1 MKMIRIKGVG
11 VAPGIA
17 VGRALVI
24 NRSLDTVLKIK
35 LPEAKV
41 EEEVRRYR
49 RSLAQAE
56 KEIQQ
61 LEEKAK
67 ALFDADIASVFHAH
81 LLMVRD
87 DTFQRTIPE
96 AILRQRVNAEW
107 VVQQEVAAIT
117 GKLRSAK
124 EAYLRERTMDLED
137 VAKHV
142 LSALQSIEH
151 PSLDAL
157 QDKAVVVSHD
167 LAPSD
172 IPYLH
177 HPNIVGFAVQGGGRT
192 SHTAIMAK
200 AMAMPA
206 VLSTP
211 GLMDAVKDGQRII
224 VDGSQGTVILNP
236 DGATLK
242 EYASQKSILEER
254 QRQRLGA
261 IHAPD
266 TTRDGVDFHLL
277 ANIELLD
284 EIHSIRDMGGSGI
297 GLYRSEFLYL
307 SMYPHIPSEED
318 HFRTYSRLL
327 KAMPDRVVTIRTFD
341 LGGRK
346 LAREVLHIHEDNPVL
361 GMRGIRLCLNYPHI
375 FRPQLKALLRASVYG
390 NLHIMLPMVCCVDEV
405 LRTRRLL
412 DELSAE
418 LAAARIPHKRHIPL
432 GVMVEVPSAAVL
444 VDTFARFVDFF
455 SIGTNDLIQYTL
467 AVDRNNPKVADYY
480 NALHPAILTLIRQVA
495 EAGRTHDKPVT
506 VCGEMAADPL
516 QAAVLLG
523 LGIRRFSMEPFNLP
537 FLKETLRAASV
548 RDLEPVIMKALALP
562 DAKAVGEWLLE
573 RLSQQIPEGFLC
585 PL

>member
-1 MKMIRIKGVG
+1 VG

-17 VGRALVI
+17 TGRVLII
-24 NRSLDTVLKIK
+24 NRALDTVLKIK
-35 LPEAKV
+35 LAEGQG
-41 EEEVRRYR
+41 EDEVRRYR
-49 RSLAQAE
+49 QSLATAE

-87 DTFQRTIPE
+87 DTFQRAIPE
-96 AILRQRVNAEW
+96 AILRLRVNAEW

-117 GKLRSAK
+117 DKLKSAK

-151 PSLDAL
+151 PTLDAL
-157 QDKAVVVSHD
+157 QEKAVVVSID

-177 HPNIVGFAVQGGGRT
+177 HPNIVGFATQVGGRT

-200 AMAMPA
+200 ALAMPA
-206 VLSTP
+206 VLSVP
-211 GLMDAVKDGQRII
+211 GLLDAVKDGQKII
-224 VDGSQGTVILNP
+224 VDGGQGTVILNP
-236 DGATLK
+236 DAATQK
-242 EYASQKSILEER
+242 EYANKKDILEER
-254 QRQRLGA
+254 QRRRLGA

-284 EIHSIRDMGGSGI
+284 EINGIKDMGGSGI

-318 HFRTYSRLL
+318 HFQTYSRLL
-327 KAMPDRVVTIRTFD
+327 KAMPDRAVTIRTFD

-361 GMRGIRLCLNYPHI
+361 GMRGIRLCLNYPDI

-390 NLHIMLPMVCCVDEV
+390 NLHIMLPMVCCVEEV

-412 DELSAE
+412 EELSTE
-418 LAAARIPHKRHIPL
+418 LTKARVPHKRHIPL
-432 GVMVEVPSAAVL
+432 GIMVEVPSAAIL
-444 VDTFARFVDFF
+444 VDTFAKHVDFF

-467 AVDRNNPKVADYY
+467 AVDRNNPKVAEYY
-480 NALHPAILTLIRQVA
+480 NALHPAILTLIHKIA
-495 EAGRTHDKPVT
+495 EAGRRHGKPVT
-506 VCGEMAADPL
+506 VCGEMASDPL
-516 QAAVLLG
+516 HAAVLMG
-523 LGIRRFSMEPFNLP
+523 LGVRSFSMEPFSLP
-537 FLKETLRAASV
+537 ILKETLRAASV
-548 RDLEPVIMKALALP
+548 KELEPVVLKALTLP
-562 DAKAVGEWLLE
+562 DAKGVAEWLLE
-573 RLSQQIPEGFLC
+573 RLSLQIPEGFLC